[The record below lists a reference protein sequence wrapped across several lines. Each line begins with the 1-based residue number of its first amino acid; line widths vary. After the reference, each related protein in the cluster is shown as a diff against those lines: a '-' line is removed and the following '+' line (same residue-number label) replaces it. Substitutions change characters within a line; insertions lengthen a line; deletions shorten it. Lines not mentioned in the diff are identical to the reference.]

1 MIFKKTS
8 IGFCAIAFLSVFS
21 SCADIGQEKI
31 DEIVPFSV
39 DLPAHFPSIE
49 IPVDNPITA
58 EKVALGERL
67 FFDPI
72 LSFDTSVSCASCH
85 FPDRAFSDTI
95 ALSLGVNNRIGDRN
109 APSLINVA
117 YATSLFRDGG
127 APSLEMQIIT
137 PIEDENEMH
146 LDIDDAV
153 VRLQNDP
160 SYVKDFVEVFDTL
173 PTLFGLTRAI
183 AAFERTLI
191 GGSSKYDSF
200 LQSKDSAV
208 FNSQEKLG
216 LQLFMSDDLKC
227 AKCHE
232 GFYLSDNSYRNNGL
246 YKNAIDLGRANLTLD
261 SADIGKFRVPS
272 LRNITLT
279 APYMHDGSLG
289 TLEEVINHYAVGGK
303 NASNQDSLI
312 KGFDLSDE
320 EHEALVLFL
329 TTLTDTIYR

>member
-1 MIFKKTS
+1 MTFKKTS

-49 IPVDNPITA
+49 IPANNPITA
-58 EKVALGERL
+58 EKVALGKRL

-173 PTLFGLTRAI
+173 PTLFGLTGAI

-289 TLEEVINHYAVGGK
+289 TLEEVINHYAAGGK
-303 NASNQDSLI
+303 NASNQDPLI
-312 KGFDLSDE
+312 KGFDLSDQ

>member
-1 MIFKKTS
+1 MTFKKTS
-8 IGFCAIAFLSVFS
+8 ISFCAIAFLSVFS

-49 IPVDNPITA
+49 IPANNRITA
-58 EKVALGERL
+58 EKVALGKRL

-173 PTLFGLTRAI
+173 PTLFGLTGAI

-227 AKCHE
+227 AKCHK

-289 TLEEVINHYAVGGK
+289 TLEEVINHYAAGGK
-303 NASNQDSLI
+303 NASNQDPLI
-312 KGFDLSDE
+312 KGFDLSDQ